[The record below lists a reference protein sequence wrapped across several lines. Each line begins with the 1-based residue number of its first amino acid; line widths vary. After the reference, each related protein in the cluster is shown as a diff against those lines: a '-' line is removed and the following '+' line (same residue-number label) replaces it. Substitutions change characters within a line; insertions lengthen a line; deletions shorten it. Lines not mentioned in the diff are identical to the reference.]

1 MRKLLS
7 VCAIA
12 LTIAVLGCKKGPG
25 EGGNS
30 SITGYVHASD
40 YDEKTAIL
48 LRTQNAEDVDVYI
61 IYGDDISYSNKTKT
75 GTDGKFEF
83 KYLRKG
89 NYKIYIYSQ
98 TLPVSKTSA
107 QQAVTKSIE
116 ITEKKKTI
124 DAGTFEINRKF

>member
-7 VCAIA
+7 VCAIL

-30 SITGYVHASD
+30 SITGYVHATD
-40 YDEKTAIL
+40 LDEKYSDT
-48 LRTQNAEDVDVYI
+48 LRVKSAEDMDVYI
-61 IYGDDISYSNKTKT
+61 IYGDDTSYGNKTKT
-75 GTDGKFEF
+75 GPDGKFEF

-89 NYKIYIYSQ
+89 SYKIYVYSEIF
-98 TLPVSKTSA
+98 PVSKTSA
-107 QQAVTKSIE
+107 QEAITKSIE
-116 ITEKKKTI
+116 ITEKKKTM